1 MRFGCYAYFVPNK
14 EYSPR
19 ICDLFT
25 KIENHK
31 LIHPSIFIYLQPLH
45 IFCKL
50 VHTDIRVKKMETPDF
65 VFVVIHKD
73 FCCDC
78 LILDFKQE
86 VLFPLPLSNEVRSFW
101 FNEHL
106 QLLMAH
112 LVLLI

>member
-1 MRFGCYAYFVPNK
+1 
-14 EYSPR
+14 
-19 ICDLFT
+19 
-25 KIENHK
+25 
-31 LIHPSIFIYLQPLH
+31 
-45 IFCKL
+45 
-50 VHTDIRVKKMETPDF
+50 METPDF

-86 VLFPLPLSNEVRSFW
+86 VLFSLPLSNEVRSFW

-106 QLLMAH
+106 QLLIAH